1 MNEIFFL
8 IGFGLYQKKPQ
19 MSYSGHSSELQDI
32 EVVPLVL
39 VGALDVIHHILNE
52 LPEVCSIPFYHLIHR
67 SQSW

>member
-1 MNEIFFL
+1 
-8 IGFGLYQKKPQ
+8 

-52 LPEVCSIPFYHLIHR
+52 LPEVCSYTILPSNSLVTKVDNHQNEML
-67 SQSW
+67 